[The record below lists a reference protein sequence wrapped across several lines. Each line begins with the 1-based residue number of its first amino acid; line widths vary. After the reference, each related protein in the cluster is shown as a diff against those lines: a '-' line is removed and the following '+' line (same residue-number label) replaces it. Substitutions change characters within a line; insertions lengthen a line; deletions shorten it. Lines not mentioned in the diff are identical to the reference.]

1 MMASYLLYGKQRSR
15 IFQNREQNLR
25 ESMIRSLYFKME
37 AYRSLADGRT
47 GAKLRKELRETKKN
61 YEKEKELELLYYT
74 RYMDLRSIVRGYK
87 EKTGIDIEKEM
98 KKNE

>member
-1 MMASYLLYGKQRSR
+1 
-15 IFQNREQNLR
+15 
-25 ESMIRSLYFKME
+25 ME

-74 RYMDLRSIVRGYK
+74 RRYNKAGCDRPK
-87 EKTGIDIEKEM
+87 EILSVSW
-98 KKNE
+98 

>member
-1 MMASYLLYGKQRSR
+1 
-15 IFQNREQNLR
+15 
-25 ESMIRSLYFKME
+25 ME

-98 KKNE
+98 KKNEEGECRSQLQVRKKGRPEGDHFSTCISCA

>member
-1 MMASYLLYGKQRSR
+1 
-15 IFQNREQNLR
+15 
-25 ESMIRSLYFKME
+25 MIRSLYFKME
-37 AYRSLADGRT
+37 AYRSLAVWRT